1 MSIKFGTIRKKQR
14 KSFIQ
19 VQVVMKVNYNKLWKL
34 LIDKGMSKTQLREQT
49 GVTTNTIAKMGKN
62 ENVSTEVICKICKA
76 LNCQITDIME
86 LVEEDEEIFNVS

>member
-1 MSIKFGTIRKKQR
+1 M
-14 KSFIQ
+14 
-19 VQVVMKVNYNKLWKL
+19 MKVNYNRLWKL

-62 ENVSTEVICKICKA
+62 ENVSTEVICRICKV

-86 LVEEDEEIFNVS
+86 LVEEDEETFNVS

>member
-1 MSIKFGTIRKKQR
+1 M
-14 KSFIQ
+14 
-19 VQVVMKVNYNKLWKL
+19 MKVNYNRLWKL

-62 ENVSTEVICKICKA
+62 ENVSTEVICRICKA

-86 LVEEDEEIFNVS
+86 LIDEDEEMFIVS